1 MAEGNVSL
9 KKLKFRYISC
19 FFLSIIMYIASSA
32 GFIYG
37 YKLTQTPVLAV
48 LLFHD
53 VLEKPQA
60 PWEITSDK
68 LNYYIDRLLALKYKP
83 VDPNNFEK
91 MLNSDFEGRHFMVT
105 FDDGSE
111 NEYQAIENLY
121 KKYGIKSVLFI
132 LEDRFGVPRN
142 ITVEG
147 IQNLQKNCGTYLG
160 FHGRYHKKYTE
171 QLKENPEF
179 GRITEESRIKLSKM
193 FNCSLK
199 WIAYPFGDY
208 NQRVIDELRNKTA
221 ADLAFTIES
230 GNIDRSTDRMQ
241 LNRYMY
247 LGGQDPNG
255 DDKDFE
261 IGLLPPQEYSNGQLI
276 ITLSAMVFFFAISR
290 SYLCWKYYKALAIL
304 RIRSEE

>member
-1 MAEGNVSL
+1 MADGNLTL
-9 KKLKFRYISC
+9 KKLRFKYISC
-19 FFLSIIMYIASSA
+19 LFLSIIMYIAATA

-60 PWEITSDK
+60 PWEITPNK
-68 LNYYIDRLLALKYKP
+68 LYYYIDKLLALKYKP
-83 VDPNNFEK
+83 VDPNNFENL
-91 MLNSDFEGRHFMVT
+91 LNNGFEGRHFMVT

-111 NEYQAIENLY
+111 NEYYAIENLY

-147 IQNLQKNCGTYLG
+147 VKTLQKECGTYLG
-160 FHGRYHKKYTE
+160 LHGRYHKRYTD
-171 QLKENPEF
+171 QLKRKTDL
-179 GRITEESRIKLSKM
+179 GKITEESRIKLSNM
-193 FNCSLK
+193 FNCNLK

-208 NQRVIDELRNKTA
+208 NQKVIEELKTKTA
-221 ADLAFTIES
+221 ANLAFTIES
-230 GNIDRSTDRMQ
+230 GNLNNSTDKMA

-247 LGGQDPNG
+247 LGGQNPNG
-255 DDKDFE
+255 EDNDFNL
-261 IGLLPPQEYSNGQLI
+261 GLLPPADYSNGQLI
-276 ITLSAMVFFFAISR
+276 ITLSAMVFFFALSR
-290 SYLCWKYYKALAIL
+290 SYLCWKYYKALQIL
-304 RIRSEE
+304 KIKA